1 MARDILPDRARALP
15 EVRLAEL
22 EVKFANIERDQ
33 MRKSLN
39 AKAEISVKQTI
50 ISHYM
55 NRGIDGIWGRFINV
69 LNGTLSKGYIAGSL
83 TSPMVQVDVSV
94 ISGKVTKTFKC
105 NVTANPS
112 EVGFDSNLVIE
123 DGDIIQISSSSEAI
137 NTLSLT
143 LVVES

>member
-22 EVKFANIERDQ
+22 EVKIANIEQEQGRMNVKPD
-33 MRKSLN
+33 
-39 AKAEISVKQTI
+39 ADVKQSI
-50 ISHYM
+50 VSHYM
-55 NRGIDGIWGRFINV
+55 TRGVDGIWGRFINV
-69 LNGTLSKGYIAGSL
+69 LEGNLVKGYIAGAL
-83 TSPMVQVDVSV
+83 TSPIVQVDVSL

-112 EVGFDSNLVIE
+112 EVGFDSNILIE
-123 DGDIIQISSSSEAI
+123 EGDIIQISSSSEAI